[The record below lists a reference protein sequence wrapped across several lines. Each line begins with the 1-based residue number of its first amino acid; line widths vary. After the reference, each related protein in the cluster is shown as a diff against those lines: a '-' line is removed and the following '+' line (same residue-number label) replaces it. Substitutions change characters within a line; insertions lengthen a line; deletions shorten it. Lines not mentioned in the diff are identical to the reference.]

1 MNNNSETLIIVMP
14 AYNAEKTIAKAI
26 ESILQQSY
34 KNLRLI
40 IVDDCSTDR
49 TSRIAYGYL
58 TDPRVSLFK
67 NKTNMGAYYCRN
79 VGLYLNKDKT
89 WGYFTTHDA
98 DDISFKSRYSR
109 LIGLLRLPRFVAA
122 QDIFK
127 RTDFYTGEELG
138 RGLTM
143 AHAVFNRK
151 VLGAIGYFEH
161 RRFGA
166 DWEYWQRLNAWNKIN
181 NYKTAAVHELLG
193 ESFIHDKNL
202 TVQIPIGSQPR
213 VKYISDVRRRM
224 IMMSNKADYYYEF
237 NKDIFCTEEVL

>member
-1 MNNNSETLIIVMP
+1 MNNDSETLIIVMP

-109 LIGLLRLPRFVAA
+109 PNWIIKASKICGSSR
-122 QDIFK
+122 
-127 RTDFYTGEELG
+127 
-138 RGLTM
+138 
-143 AHAVFNRK
+143 
-151 VLGAIGYFEH
+151 YF
-161 RRFGA
+161 
-166 DWEYWQRLNAWNKIN
+166 
-181 NYKTAAVHELLG
+181 
-193 ESFIHDKNL
+193 
-202 TVQIPIGSQPR
+202 
-213 VKYISDVRRRM
+213 
-224 IMMSNKADYYYEF
+224 
-237 NKDIFCTEEVL
+237 